1 MDFTKVVQVCCV
13 LHNLCEEAG
22 DMFFEHWLVNKFN
35 SSCRFARVMMC
46 FFYRPRYGTVRTF
59 DAAHPQPKSKPAPVH
74 VRDEDDDDDDEEDE
88 EEYEEML
95 AEAGAKRDRLSER
108 LIVSAA
114 AAAASQA
121 ASALPPLALSRPDN
135 RRNSYP
141 SPLTEHSFSQDDSD
155 MY

>member
-1 MDFTKVVQVCCV
+1 M
-13 LHNLCEEAG
+13 
-22 DMFFEHWLVNKFN
+22 
-35 SSCRFARVMMC
+35 
-46 FFYRPRYGTVRTF
+46 RTF
-59 DAAHPQPKSKPAPVH
+59 DAAHPQPKSKAAPIH
-74 VRDEDDDDDDEEDE
+74 ARDEDDDDDEEDE

-121 ASALPPLALSRPDN
+121 ATALPPLALNRPDN

-155 MY
+155 MYWELCSSQLNKIEVKHLQFEFFFDFPLSENFLF

>member
-1 MDFTKVVQVCCV
+1 MTCFSNTGQSIGNPV
-13 LHNLCEEAG
+13 LVG
-22 DMFFEHWLVNKFN
+22 DHTINIFCN
-35 SSCRFARVMMC
+35 SH
-46 FFYRPRYGTVRTF
+46 RYGTVRTF
-59 DAAHPQPKSKPAPVH
+59 DAAHPQPKSKAAPAH
-74 VRDEDDDDDDEEDE
+74 IRDEDDEDEEDE

-121 ASALPPLALSRPDN
+121 ATALPPLALSRPDD
-135 RRNSYP
+135 RRNSFP

>member
-1 MDFTKVVQVCCV
+1 MPSD
-13 LHNLCEEAG
+13 L
-22 DMFFEHWLVNKFN
+22 
-35 SSCRFARVMMC
+35 R
-46 FFYRPRYGTVRTF
+46 RYGTVRNF
-59 DAAHPQPKSKPAPVH
+59 DAAYPQPKSKSAPE
-74 VRDEDDDDDDEEDE
+74 RGDDDDDDEEDD

-95 AEAGAKRDRLSER
+95 VEASAKRDRLAER

-121 ASALPPLALSRPDN
+121 ATALPPLALNRPGDS

-141 SPLTEHSFSQDDSD
+141 SPITEHSFSQDDSD

>member
-1 MDFTKVVQVCCV
+1 M
-13 LHNLCEEAG
+13 LCL
-22 DMFFEHWLVNKFN
+22 FF
-35 SSCRFARVMMC
+35 
-46 FFYRPRYGTVRTF
+46 RYGTVRTF

-74 VRDEDDDDDDEEDE
+74 VRDDDDDEDEEDE

-121 ASALPPLALSRPDN
+121 ATALPPLALSRPDN

-155 MY
+155 MYWSAQRVFINLYLPPLRDFCNFFCLKATECVTQALI

>member
-1 MDFTKVVQVCCV
+1 M
-13 LHNLCEEAG
+13 NI
-22 DMFFEHWLVNKFN
+22 
-35 SSCRFARVMMC
+35 
-46 FFYRPRYGTVRTF
+46 FYFSNRYGTVRTF
-59 DAAHPQPKSKPAPVH
+59 DAAHPHPKSKAAPVY
-74 VRDEDDDDDDEEDE
+74 VRDEDDDDDEEDE

-121 ASALPPLALSRPDN
+121 ATALPPLALNRPDN

>member
-1 MDFTKVVQVCCV
+1 
-13 LHNLCEEAG
+13 
-22 DMFFEHWLVNKFN
+22 MFFEHWSVVDSLNEPGQELTCI
-35 SSCRFARVMMC
+35 SLLT
-46 FFYRPRYGTVRTF
+46 RYGTVRTF
-59 DAAHPQPKSKPAPVH
+59 DAAHPQPKSKAAPMH
-74 VRDEDDDDDDEEDE
+74 VRDEDDDEDEEDE

-121 ASALPPLALSRPDN
+121 ATALPPLALNRPDN

>member
-1 MDFTKVVQVCCV
+1 M
-13 LHNLCEEAG
+13 
-22 DMFFEHWLVNKFN
+22 
-35 SSCRFARVMMC
+35 
-46 FFYRPRYGTVRTF
+46 RTF
-59 DAAHPQPKSKPAPVH
+59 DAAHPQPKSKAAPVY
-74 VRDEDDDDDDEEDE
+74 VRDEDDDDDEEDE

-121 ASALPPLALSRPDN
+121 ATALPPLALNRPDN

-141 SPLTEHSFSQDDSD
+141 SPVTEHSFSQDDSD